1 MTSVT
6 IRFHG
11 VQEQILERILESGI
25 AETKS
30 EAIRMAVL
38 KFGMD
43 MGLLSDR
50 AVFRAI
56 QRDLGSTKRPIR
68 KVLEEIERVKDETTV
83 R

>member
-43 MGLLSDR
+43 MGLLTDLS
-50 AVFRAI
+50 VFRAI
-56 QRDLGSTKRPIR
+56 QGDLESSKRPIR

>member
-43 MGLLSDR
+43 MGLISDLT
-50 AVFRAI
+50 VFHTI
-56 QRDLGSTKRPIR
+56 QDDLESRKQPIR
-68 KVLEEIERVKDETTV
+68 RVLQDIERVKDETTV

>member
-43 MGLLSDR
+43 MGLMSDLS
-50 AVFRAI
+50 VFHAI
-56 QRDLGSTKRPIR
+56 QDDLESRKQPIR
-68 KVLEEIERVKDETTV
+68 RVLEDIERVKDETTV